1 METEIDIIKE
11 VDIAGAKVIEGTPG
25 IGHVGRLLAEH
36 LVQELDAE
44 QVADIYSPSLPP
56 EVLVDSGKSRRTTVR
71 VYYAEAEN
79 LVIVTSDYISTDNAG
94 HYHIADALLE
104 YLQEN
109 GASTVYALGGLDVS
123 EEEPE
128 EAEEGLGDRMQE
140 GWRTGGMGPEL
151 KDPDVYGVVN
161 DLALRDD
168 LEDAGVL
175 FEPESEF
182 GGVATVSGML
192 LNLGERRGVETAYL
206 MGEVSGSHLVNP
218 ITCEAML
225 DALEELAGFDVGPD
239 GLEERSIEL
248 EDLAMFM
255 IEESP
260 SF

>member
-1 METEIDIIKE
+1 METEIDVTKE
-11 VDIAGAKVIEGTPG
+11 VDLEGATVIEGTPG
-25 IGHVGRLLAEH
+25 IGHVGRLIAEH
-36 LVQELDAE
+36 LIQELDAE
-44 QVADIYSPSLPP
+44 QVADVYSPSLPP

-71 VYYAEAEN
+71 VYYAEEEN

-94 HYHIADALLE
+94 HYHIAEALLDYIE
-104 YLQEN
+104 EN

-128 EAEEGLGDRMQE
+128 EAGEGLGDRMQE

-151 KDPDVYGVVN
+151 KDPDIYGVVN

-168 LEDAGVL
+168 LDSAGVL
-175 FEPESEF
+175 FDPDSEF
-182 GGVATVSGML
+182 GGVATVSGTL

-218 ITCEAML
+218 VTCEAVL
-225 DALEELAGFDVGPD
+225 EVLEDLAALDVGPE

-248 EDLAMFM
+248 EDLAMHM